1 MDHHMISYAD
11 FLLIIATYTMIFFA
25 IDDRSAKI
33 IFWLVIVIQLNNNP
47 LEMDKNYLIKR
58 EFFVLSKDG

>member
-11 FLLIIATYTMIFFA
+11 FLRIIATYIMIFFA

-33 IFWLVIVIQLNNNP
+33 IFDW
-47 LEMDKNYLIKR
+47 
-58 EFFVLSKDG
+58 